1 LIETP
6 RSGTLQ
12 TVSTARAPGRGKYDR
27 RTSPEDRAKEQRR
40 RLFAAATRV
49 FAKKGFAGATVDAI
63 VAEAGTSRRTFYE
76 HFDDLKD
83 VLLLLH
89 DRIAN
94 ASFRLIEECVRAQT
108 HPNDQLRAGVEAFM
122 GLIVHFSDQA
132 RVLFREVR
140 AAGPEHE
147 VRREA
152 LLSRFASLLFE
163 GVTRA
168 KALGIATKPP
178 DELRIFALVAA
189 MEAVAMRYVER
200 RDESRASEAVDPLV
214 DMVIRTFA

>member
-1 LIETP
+1 M
-6 RSGTLQ
+6 SN
-12 TVSTARAPGRGKYDR
+12 ARAPGRGKYDR
-27 RTSPEDRAKEQRR
+27 RVSPEDRAKEQRR
-40 RLFAAATRV
+40 RLFQAATKV

-63 VAEAGTSRRTFYE
+63 VAEAGCSRRTFYE

-94 ASFRLIEECVRAQT
+94 ASFRVIEQCVRAEH
-108 HPNDQLRAGVEAFM
+108 HPNEQLRAAVEAFM
-122 GLIVHFSDQA
+122 GLIVHFSDQS

-152 LLSRFASLLFE
+152 VLARFAALLSE

-168 KALGIATKPP
+168 NAMGVAAKPP

-200 RDESRASEAVDPLV
+200 RDEGRALEAAPPLV

>member
-1 LIETP
+1 
-6 RSGTLQ
+6 
-12 TVSTARAPGRGKYDR
+12 VSARAPARGKYDR
-27 RTSPEDRAKEQRR
+27 TQSPEDRARQQRR
-40 RLFAAATRV
+40 RLFEAATRA
-49 FAKKGFAGATVDAI
+49 FAKRGFANTTVDAI

-83 VLLLLH
+83 ILLQLH

-94 ASFRLIEECVRAQT
+94 ASFRIIEQHVLSKH
-108 HPNDQLRAGVEAFM
+108 HPNEQLRAGVESFM
-122 GLIVHFSDQA
+122 GLIAHFGDQA
-132 RVLFREVR
+132 KVLFREVR

-152 LLSRFASLLFE
+152 LLARFAALLFQ
-163 GVTRA
+163 GVARA
-168 KALGIATKPP
+168 NTMGIATKPP

-189 MEAVAMRYVER
+189 MEAIGMRYVER
-200 RDESRASEAVDPLV
+200 HEQPRALEAVDPLV

>member
-1 LIETP
+1 M
-6 RSGTLQ
+6 SA
-12 TVSTARAPGRGKYDR
+12 ARAPGRGKYDR
-27 RTSPEDRAKEQRR
+27 QKTAEDRAKEQRR
-40 RLFAAATRV
+40 RLMRAATIV

-83 VLLLLH
+83 ILLRLH
-89 DRIAN
+89 DQIAN
-94 ASFRLIEECVRAQT
+94 RSFRIVEQCVLAQD
-108 HPNDQLRAGVEAFM
+108 HPNEQLRAGVEAFLGM
-122 GLIVHFSDQA
+122 IAHFPDQA

-152 LLSRFASLLFE
+152 LLARFVQLLSR
-163 GVTRA
+163 GVARA
-168 KALGIATKPP
+168 NVLGIASKPP

-189 MEAVAMRYVER
+189 MEAIGMRYIER
-200 RDESRASEAVDPLV
+200 RDTARAHEAAAPLV

>member
-1 LIETP
+1 
-6 RSGTLQ
+6 
-12 TVSTARAPGRGKYDR
+12 VSAARAPGRGKYDR
-27 RTSPEDRAKEQRR
+27 QQSLEDRAKEQRR
-40 RLFAAATRV
+40 HLFRAATRV
-49 FAKKGFAGATVDAI
+49 FAKRGFAGATVDLI
-63 VAEAGTSRRTFYE
+63 VAEAGVSRRTFYE

-83 VLLLLH
+83 VLLQLH

-94 ASFRLIEECVRAQT
+94 ASFRAIHTMVEGQH
-108 HPNDQLRAGVEAFM
+108 HPNDQLRAGVQAFL
-122 GLIVHFSDQA
+122 GLIANFGDQS

-152 LLSRFASLLFE
+152 ILGRFAALLFA
-163 GVTRA
+163 GVARA
-168 KALGIATKPP
+168 NAMGIATKPP

-189 MEAVAMRYVER
+189 MEAVAMRYVDR
-200 RDESRASEAVDPLV
+200 NDGARAMEAVDPLV

>member
-1 LIETP
+1 M
-6 RSGTLQ
+6 
-12 TVSTARAPGRGKYDR
+12 
-27 RTSPEDRAKEQRR
+27 
-40 RLFAAATRV
+40 FAAATHV
-49 FAKKGFAGATVDAI
+49 FAKRGFAATTVDMI
-63 VAEAGTSRRTFYE
+63 VAEAGVSRRTFYE

-83 VLLLLH
+83 VLLQLH

-94 ASFRLIEECVRAQT
+94 ASFRAIQAMVEGQH
-108 HPNDQLRAGVEAFM
+108 HPNDQLRAGVEAFL
-122 GLIVHFSDQA
+122 GLVANFGDQS

-152 LLSRFASLLFE
+152 VLARFAALLFA
-163 GVTRA
+163 GVARA
-168 KALGIATKPP
+168 NVMGIATKPP

-200 RDESRASEAVDPLV
+200 NDAARATEAVAPLV